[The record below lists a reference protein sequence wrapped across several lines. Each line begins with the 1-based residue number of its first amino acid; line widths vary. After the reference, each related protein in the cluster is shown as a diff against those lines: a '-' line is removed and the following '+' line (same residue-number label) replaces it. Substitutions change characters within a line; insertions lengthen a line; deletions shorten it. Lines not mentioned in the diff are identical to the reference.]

1 MAAILIPRGFTRGG
15 EPRGKLSVRSNKS
28 RQASPLNTLYS
39 ILIIYFVL
47 FLMAAN
53 LKPQTSNPKR
63 ILIIYTGGTIG
74 MMHHHKTKAL
84 VPLNFSEITS
94 HIPELRHLR
103 CKIHFHSWKSPI
115 DSSNADHT
123 FWKELAAVIEKN
135 YESHDGFVILHG
147 TDTMAYTASALSF
160 MLENLAKPVILT
172 GSQVPLGAIRNDAR
186 RNIITA
192 LEIASGSVS
201 VPEVCIYFS
210 DRLYRGN
217 RSEKY
222 SSSKFDAFHSL
233 NYPALVE
240 AGVKIEFNKDAI
252 AKKKAGKKL
261 LVHKSLDGN
270 IVLLKLFPGMP
281 YSSIWQMIRMQ
292 GLKAIVLET
301 FGSGN
306 APTDDQFIS
315 YLKYAVDKDI
325 VVVDISQC
333 SGGSVELGKY
343 ETSSLLKKIGVI
355 SGGDMTTEA
364 AVTKLMFLFGQN
376 FSAKK
381 VKQLMEKNLRG
392 ELS

>member
-1 MAAILIPRGFTRGG
+1 MTVNSKSSHRLKMKRNPRR
-15 EPRGKLSVRSNKS
+15 V
-28 RQASPLNTLYS
+28 
-39 ILIIYFVL
+39 
-47 FLMAAN
+47 
-53 LKPQTSNPKR
+53 
-63 ILIIYTGGTIG
+63 LIIYTGGTIG
-74 MMHHHKTKAL
+74 MMHHHKTKTL

-94 HIPELRHLR
+94 HIPELKHLK
-103 CKIHFHSWKSPI
+103 CKIDFHSWKKPI
-115 DSSNADHT
+115 DSSNVDLD
-123 FWKELAAVIEKN
+123 FWKELASVIEKN
-135 YESHDGFVILHG
+135 YSKHDGFVILHG

-160 MLENLAKPVILT
+160 MLENLQKPVILT

-192 LEIASGSVS
+192 MEIASSNVV
-201 VPEVCIYFS
+201 VPEVAIYFS
-210 DRLYRGN
+210 SQLYRGN

-240 AGVKIEFNKDAI
+240 AGVNIEYNKEAI
-252 AKKKAGKKL
+252 AKRPKGKKFR
-261 LVHKSLDGN
+261 VHKSLDSSVAL
-270 IVLLKLFPGMP
+270 IKLFPGIP
-281 YSSIWQMIRMQ
+281 YSMFWQVIKME

-306 APTDDQFIS
+306 APTDEIFIG
-315 YLKYAVDKDI
+315 YLKYATDRGI

-343 ETSSLLKKIGVI
+343 ETSAQLKKIGVV

-364 AVTKLMFLFGQN
+364 ALTKLMFLFGQN
-376 FSAKK
+376 YPPKK

>member
-1 MAAILIPRGFTRGG
+1 M
-15 EPRGKLSVRSNKS
+15 SSNS
-28 RQASPLNTLYS
+28 
-39 ILIIYFVL
+39 
-47 FLMAAN
+47 
-53 LKPQTSNPKR
+53 KR

-74 MMHHHKTKAL
+74 MMHHHKTKTL

-94 HIPELRHLR
+94 HIPELRHLK
-103 CKIHFHSWKSPI
+103 CIIHFHSWKKPI
-115 DSSNADHT
+115 DSSNVDIE
-123 FWKELAAVIEKN
+123 FWRSLAAVIEKN
-135 YESHDGFVILHG
+135 YAKHDGFVILHG

-160 MLENLAKPVILT
+160 MLENLSKPVILT

-192 LEIASGSVS
+192 MEIASSNV
-201 VPEVCIYFS
+201 VIPEVCIYFS
-210 DRLYRGN
+210 NQLYRGN

-240 AGVKIEFNKDAI
+240 AGVKIEYNKEAI
-252 AKKKAGKKL
+252 AKKRGGKKFA
-261 LVHKSLDGN
+261 VHTSLDSN
-270 IVLLKLFPGMP
+270 VALVKLFPGIP
-281 YSSIWQMIRMQ
+281 YSMFWQIIKMN

-306 APTDDQFIS
+306 APTDEVFTG
-315 YLKYAVDKDI
+315 YLKYAIDKGI

-343 ETSSLLKKIGVI
+343 ETSAHLKKIGVV
-355 SGGDMTTEA
+355 SGGDMTTESA
-364 AVTKLMFLFGQN
+364 LTKLMFLFGQN
-376 FSAKK
+376 YPAKK

-392 ELS
+392 EITTDK